1 MQVPSAAPRTRP
13 PGGSKPTTKHQG
25 DKTIQSQYTAWITTL
40 FVTGCIFTIIFLF
53 AVPATA
59 IGIKLWHKKTGKK
72 ITCPDF
78 WEYAVLAA
86 GLTLTAGTIA
96 LFILFFTTSDGVF
109 LVLGCA
115 SILGI
120 GLTLHWLNLSDT
132 DEIGTYLKIVTGGIG
147 IFLPL
152 TALTCIPAA
161 SDRIDYALKTENDA
175 YNQTTTT
182 HLDPNNQKLEGETH
196 TYPITSLR
204 TNRQGT
210 SYSWIEH
217 TRTVGTPDERYEV
230 TLKDDLPTTDT
241 EPRVERTIEYQ
252 TKGEEVATGK
262 EPCIEKN
269 SKGDIGTLPTCNPNN
284 PNQTGARFI
293 KTRTVIHIPAGSAD
307 KTITVT
313 SE

>member
-1 MQVPSAAPRTRP
+1 MHSHYDTLI
-13 PGGSKPTTKHQG
+13 
-25 DKTIQSQYTAWITTL
+25 TI
-40 FVTGCIFTIIFLF
+40 IFTIGCFFTTIYLL
-53 AVPATA
+53 VIPATA

-86 GLTLTAGTIA
+86 GLTLIAGTIA
-96 LFILFFTTSDGVF
+96 LFILFFTARDGVF

-115 SILGI
+115 SSIGI

-147 IFLPL
+147 IFLAL

-175 YNQTTTT
+175 YNQTTTI

-217 TRTVGTPDERYEV
+217 TKNGTLTTRTVQKTPDERYEI
-230 TLKDDLPTTDT
+230 TIKDDLPQTDT
-241 EPRVERTIEYQ
+241 TPQVERTIEYQ
-252 TKGEEVATGK
+252 TKGEEVSAGK
-262 EPCIEKN
+262 ELCVEKN
-269 SKGDIGTLPTCNPNN
+269 SRGDIGILPTCNPNN
-284 PNQTGARFI
+284 PNQTEARFT
-293 KTRTVIHIPAGSAD
+293 KTQTTIHIPAGSID
-307 KTITVT
+307 KTVTIT

>member
-1 MQVPSAAPRTRP
+1 MHSHYDTLI
-13 PGGSKPTTKHQG
+13 
-25 DKTIQSQYTAWITTL
+25 TIIFTI
-40 FVTGCIFTIIFLF
+40 GCIFTTIYLLVI
-53 AVPATA
+53 PATA

-72 ITCPDF
+72 ITCPNF

-86 GLTLTAGTIA
+86 GLTLIAGTIA
-96 LFILFFTTSDGVF
+96 LIILFFTARDGVF

-115 SILGI
+115 SSIGI

-147 IFLPL
+147 IFLAL

-175 YNQTTTT
+175 YNQTTTI

-217 TRTVGTPDERYEV
+217 TKNGTLTTRTVGTPDERHEV
-230 TLKDDLPTTDT
+230 TLKDDLPETDT
-241 EPRVERTIEYQ
+241 TPQVERTVEYQ
-252 TKGEEVATGK
+252 IKGEEVAAGK

-269 SKGDIGTLPTCNPNN
+269 SKGDLGTLPTCNPNN
-284 PNQTGARFI
+284 PNQTEARFT
-293 KTRTVIHIPAGSAD
+293 KTQTTIHIPAGNAD
-307 KTITVT
+307 KMVTVT
-313 SE
+313 SK

>member
-1 MQVPSAAPRTRP
+1 M
-13 PGGSKPTTKHQG
+13 
-25 DKTIQSQYTAWITTL
+25 QSQYNALITTL
-40 FVTGCIFTIIFLF
+40 FITGCVFTTIFLF
-53 AVPATA
+53 GIPTTV

-86 GLTLTAGTIA
+86 GLTLIAGTIA
-96 LFILFFTTSDGVF
+96 LFILFFTVSDGVF

-115 SILGI
+115 SSIGI
-120 GLTLHWLNLSDT
+120 GLILFRWLKLLDGELT
-132 DEIGTYLKIVTGGIG
+132 TYFKVTTGGIG
-147 IFLPL
+147 IIATL
-152 TALTCIPAA
+152 TVITILAA
-161 SDRIDYALKTENDA
+161 TADSLKTNRETENA
-175 YNQTTTT
+175 KYNQTITY
-182 HLDPNNQKLEGETH
+182 HIDANNHPLEGETR

-217 TRTVGTPDERYEV
+217 TKDGTITTRTIQKVSDEQYEL
-230 TLKDDLPTTDT
+230 TIKDDLPTTDT
-241 EPRVERTIEYQ
+241 EPRVERTVEYQ
-252 TKGEEVATGK
+252 IKGEEVAAGK
-262 EPCIEKN
+262 EPCTEKY
-269 SKGDIGTLPTCNPNN
+269 SRGDLGILPTCDKDK
-284 PNQTGARFI
+284 TEARFI